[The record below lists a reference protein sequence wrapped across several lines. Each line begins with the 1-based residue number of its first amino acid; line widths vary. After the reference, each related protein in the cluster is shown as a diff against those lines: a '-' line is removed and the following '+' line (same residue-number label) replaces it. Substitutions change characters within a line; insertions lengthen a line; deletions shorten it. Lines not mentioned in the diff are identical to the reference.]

1 MRGVVAVDAV
11 AGTRAEVAVVVDLV
25 PGLDRA
31 GLDSV
36 LRAVND
42 ALATV
47 ELVAT
52 RVDSIEVRPRAAR

>member
-1 MRGVVAVDAV
+1 
-11 AGTRAEVAVVVDLV
+11 
-25 PGLDRA
+25 
-31 GLDSV
+31 V